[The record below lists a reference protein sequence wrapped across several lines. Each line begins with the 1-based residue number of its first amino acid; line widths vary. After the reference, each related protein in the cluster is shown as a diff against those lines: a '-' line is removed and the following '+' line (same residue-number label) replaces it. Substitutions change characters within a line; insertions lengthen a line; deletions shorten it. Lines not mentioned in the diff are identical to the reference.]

1 MTLPCIT
8 TGRQDTPR
16 LSCRR
21 VCFASSLGS
30 NSTDRAAADRSRST
44 RHIDICW
51 RSAGLIPSSPR
62 PRVAQAPHHKQIGSS
77 L

>member
-1 MTLPCIT
+1 MTLPCVT
-8 TGRQDTPR
+8 TGRQDTRR

-21 VCFASSLGS
+21 VRFAGSLGS

-51 RSAGLIPSSPR
+51 HFAGLIPSSPR
-62 PRVAQAPHHKQIGSS
+62 PRVAQAAHHKQIGS
-77 L
+77 

>member
-1 MTLPCIT
+1 MALPCVT

-44 RHIDICW
+44 RHIDDL
-51 RSAGLIPSSPR
+51 SALRRLDPELS
-62 PRVAQAPHHKQIGSS
+62 
-77 L
+77 